1 MSKNT
6 KTSKTAKAVG
16 ALLLAGALTAGVCC
30 MGYASRGDN
39 GKWFRNG
46 NLSTWHWSDNKM
58 SDSAVDLIAGN
69 MLMGDNEIN
78 GLSLQAY
85 ALSAEEYEANA
96 VPEEAETAVKI
107 KVRFSPENT
116 TDKRLQASLSFK
128 NAQST
133 WASGKTVTDYVT
145 ASVNQQEIL
154 LTCTEAFGSQIE
166 LRIDTNHENIYAT
179 VSVDYIARPESVT
192 NVGCDLYKTKFQG
205 FNQNGKPQWLP
216 ESVIGCAKFTP
227 NGEDYF
233 LNINMSYGVGTIT
246 PKLRIDQY
254 DITFDNQLL
263 LDTNMREP
271 CQLKSATSDKMTDL
285 PPLGGP
291 DRARIFRLDRAMLFE
306 IIQRS
311 TSFSEEAVLEG
322 LSKQGVNNGYPYLI
336 VKADYTI
343 YYGDKIIWSGEKNAR
358 YSVDFTPLFVPADS
372 ITPDDDHIIL

>member
-1 MSKNT
+1 MKGEKGGIKKFFSGLLALVVLGGATLGGLELWGHGKQKPSNWF
-6 KTSKTAKAVG
+6 KAAEEVK
-16 ALLLAGALTAGVCC
+16 AIDLLAGNV
-30 MGYASRGDN
+30 
-39 GKWFRNG
+39 
-46 NLSTWHWSDNKM
+46 
-58 SDSAVDLIAGN
+58 
-69 MLMGDNEIN
+69 LMGEKEVN
-78 GLSLQAY
+78 GLSLRAY
-85 ALSAEEYEANA
+85 ALSAEEYAENG
-96 VPEEAETAVKI
+96 VSEEAENAVKI
-107 KVRFSPENT
+107 KVNFTPANT
-116 TDKRLQASLSFK
+116 TDKRLRASLSFK
-128 NAQST
+128 NAEST

-205 FNQNGKPQWLP
+205 PDQNGKPKWLP
-216 ESVIGCAKFTP
+216 ESVVGCAKFTP

-233 LNINMSYGVGTIT
+233 LSINMSYGVGTIT

-254 DITFDNQLL
+254 DITFDKQLL
-263 LDTNMREP
+263 TDTNMLGP

-285 PPLGGP
+285 PPLNGP

-306 IIQRS
+306 IIQHS

>member
-85 ALSAEEYEANA
+85 ALSAEEYAENG
-96 VPEEAETAVKI
+96 VSEEAENAVKI
-107 KVRFSPENT
+107 KVNFTPANT
-116 TDKRLQASLSFK
+116 TDKRLRASLSFK

-145 ASVNQQEIL
+145 ASVKQQEIL
-154 LTCTEAFGSQIE
+154 LTCAEAFGEKIE
-166 LRIDTNHENIYAT
+166 LRIDTNHENVYAT
-179 VSVDYIARPESVT
+179 VAVDYIARPTEVVLDIGSLT
-192 NVGCDLYKTKFQG
+192 QTGMN
-205 FNQNGKPQWLP
+205 NGKPTYTFYN
-216 ESVIGCAKFTP
+216 SDSKITF
-227 NGEDYF
+227 NGYKYVFSPGIREV
-233 LNINMSYGVGTIT
+233 GVGTLHPSIRVTKAELTFTEGLLSDCGLNGPCHVGYVSPGGIT
-246 PKLRIDQY
+246 DVNINGSSNKSHYLFTADQE
-254 DITFDNQLL
+254 
-263 LDTNMREP
+263 MVM
-271 CQLKSATSDKMTDL
+271 KMLHSQANAET
-285 PPLGGP
+285 
-291 DRARIFRLDRAMLFE
+291 
-306 IIQRS
+306 
-311 TSFSEEAVLEG
+311 VLEG
-322 LSKQGVNNGYPYLI
+322 LTRANGGSYPYI
-336 VKADYTI
+336 DCKVTCEV
-343 YYGDKIIWSGEKNAR
+343 YYGDKVISSETIMKENIAA
-358 YSVDFTPLFVPADS
+358 DFTPLFVPADS